1 MIRVSQHFSF
11 LINKLATYRLII
23 ILLFALIFQLAI
35 MFIISVF
42 IVRDHPGGFEY
53 RSVAEHFVTVV
64 IVAPV
69 IETYIFQH
77 GIINLTLRTIRSD
90 RLIAVLLSATGF
102 ALTHIYSLP
111 YIVVTFF
118 IGFLYATLYLVFVEK
133 NVEAFWW
140 VTLTHSMYNLCAFVL
155 NSLSPNQH

>member
-1 MIRVSQHFSF
+1 MIRVNQHFSV
-11 LINKLATYRLII
+11 LINKLATCRLII

-35 MFIISVF
+35 MFIISAI
-42 IVRDHPGGFEY
+42 IVPDHPGGFKY

-77 GIINLTLRTIRSD
+77 GIIILTLRTIKSK

-111 YIVVTFF
+111 YIIVTFF
-118 IGFLYATLYLVFVEK
+118 IGLLYATLYLVFMEK
-133 NVEAFWW
+133 NAEAFWW
-140 VTLTHSMYNLCAFVL
+140 VTLSHSMYNLCAFVL
-155 NSLSPNQH
+155 NSFSPNQH